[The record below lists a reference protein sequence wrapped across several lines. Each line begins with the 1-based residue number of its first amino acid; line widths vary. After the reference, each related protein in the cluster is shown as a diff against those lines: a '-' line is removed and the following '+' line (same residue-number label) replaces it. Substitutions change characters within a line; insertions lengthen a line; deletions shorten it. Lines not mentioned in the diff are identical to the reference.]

1 MTKPIPARDIDTRLA
16 LADAETLRRLTVLL
30 ERVSVNETTGDLVL
44 TAGKAKITLSED
56 GTIRLDGARIVQD
69 ADQDVA
75 IKAAWI
81 DLN

>member
-16 LADAETLRRLTVLL
+16 LADAETLRRVAVLL